1 MFFNSLNNAALI
13 FENPKMFAAFVLF
26 LVWSLAWKGFALWK
40 SAKNNQK
47 KWFIAILI
55 LNTLGLLEIIYL
67 FYFCKPKEH
76 PLQDVRLDKD
86 N

>member
-1 MFFNSLNNAALI
+1 MFFNSLNNALI
-13 FENPKMFAAFVLF
+13 LENPRMFAAFVLF
-26 LVWSLAWKGFALWK
+26 LIWSFAWKGFALWK

-67 FYFCKPKEH
+67 FYFCKPPKEH
-76 PLQDVRLDKD
+76 PLQDARLDR
-86 N
+86 